1 MDIIQLIIQYLPT
14 AIQYFLA
21 FALLIT
27 VVVFIHELGHYSVGR
42 WCGIGVETFSIG
54 MGKQIWGKTDKYG
67 TLWRVAILPIGGYVK
82 FYGDEDPSGKKS
94 EVSENI
100 KDHMNFHNKSVWK
113 KIATT
118 AAGPLF
124 NFILAIFIFS
134 IIFFFRGESLVQ
146 PYVGQ
151 IVDESPA
158 YNSGLEAGDE
168 IIYADTKEIL
178 YFNDLRDYVLENPEN
193 EIELTVI
200 RDGVEKKIFLTPEV
214 VSSKDRFGET
224 GKAYDFNGNAYIN
237 FNFQTSSDNTFSWNF
252 WIKDD
257 STSNAYRRWLT
268 TTNSGH
274 LSNTVNVREE
284 SNGKMALYANGLY
297 FQTSQQNFWKNGNWH
312 MITVVSDGYKTKL
325 YYDSIFLGEVNGSVT
340 PEDGLY
346 AGGYFGDGEYLQG
359 SMDDIR
365 VYKNALSP
373 SDIKQLYDLER
384 VSELPEEFSGVTLWL
399 DASNIDGQQNTTL
412 NNGNKFNKPGSISIH
427 PLDL

>member
-214 VSSKDRFGET
+214 ISSKDRFGNDYSSARIGVIGSQNPEHIELKKYGLITSIYRGTYET
-224 GKAYDFNGNAYIN
+224 YNLSAKILSYLGKLIAGRESIDQMGGPIKIIQISGEISNYGIIPLLALIAAISVNLGIIN
-237 FNFQTSSDNTFSWNF
+237 LLPIPVLDG
-252 WIKDD
+252 
-257 STSNAYRRWLT
+257 
-268 TTNSGH
+268 GH
-274 LSNTVNVREE
+274 L
-284 SNGKMALYANGLY
+284 
-297 FQTSQQNFWKNGNWH
+297 
-312 MITVVSDGYKTKL
+312 L
-325 YYDSIFLGEVNGSVT
+325 YYSFEVLRGKPLSQKTQEIGMQIGMSLLIALMIFVT
-340 PEDGLY
+340 FL
-346 AGGYFGDGEYLQG
+346 
-359 SMDDIR
+359 DISR
-365 VYKNALSP
+365 L
-373 SDIKQLYDLER
+373 
-384 VSELPEEFSGVTLWL
+384 
-399 DASNIDGQQNTTL
+399 
-412 NNGNKFNKPGSISIH
+412 
-427 PLDL
+427 

>member
-151 IVDESPA
+151 IVHESPA

-214 VSSKDRFGET
+214 ISSKDRFGNDYSSARIGVIGSQNPEHIELKKYGLITSIYRGTYET
-224 GKAYDFNGNAYIN
+224 YNLSAKILSYLGKLIAGRESIDQMGGPIKIIQISGEISNYGIVPLLALIAAISVNLGIIN
-237 FNFQTSSDNTFSWNF
+237 LLPIPVLDG
-252 WIKDD
+252 
-257 STSNAYRRWLT
+257 
-268 TTNSGH
+268 GH
-274 LSNTVNVREE
+274 L
-284 SNGKMALYANGLY
+284 
-297 FQTSQQNFWKNGNWH
+297 
-312 MITVVSDGYKTKL
+312 L
-325 YYDSIFLGEVNGSVT
+325 YYSLEVVRGKPLSQKTQEIGMQIGMSLLIALMIFVT
-340 PEDGLY
+340 FL
-346 AGGYFGDGEYLQG
+346 
-359 SMDDIR
+359 DISR
-365 VYKNALSP
+365 L
-373 SDIKQLYDLER
+373 
-384 VSELPEEFSGVTLWL
+384 
-399 DASNIDGQQNTTL
+399 
-412 NNGNKFNKPGSISIH
+412 
-427 PLDL
+427 

>member
-1 MDIIQLIIQYLPT
+1 MDIIQLIFQYLPT

-214 VSSKDRFGET
+214 ISSKDRFGNDYSSARIGVIGSQNPEHIELKKYGLITSIYRGTYET
-224 GKAYDFNGNAYIN
+224 YNLSAKILSYLGKLIAGRESIDQMGGPIKIIQISGEISNYGIIPLLALIAAISVNLGIIN
-237 FNFQTSSDNTFSWNF
+237 LLPIPVLDG
-252 WIKDD
+252 
-257 STSNAYRRWLT
+257 
-268 TTNSGH
+268 GH
-274 LSNTVNVREE
+274 L
-284 SNGKMALYANGLY
+284 
-297 FQTSQQNFWKNGNWH
+297 
-312 MITVVSDGYKTKL
+312 L
-325 YYDSIFLGEVNGSVT
+325 YYSLEVVRGKPLSQKTQEIGMQIGMSLLIALMIFVT
-340 PEDGLY
+340 FL
-346 AGGYFGDGEYLQG
+346 
-359 SMDDIR
+359 DISR
-365 VYKNALSP
+365 L
-373 SDIKQLYDLER
+373 
-384 VSELPEEFSGVTLWL
+384 
-399 DASNIDGQQNTTL
+399 
-412 NNGNKFNKPGSISIH
+412 
-427 PLDL
+427 

>member
-214 VSSKDRFGET
+214 ISSKDRFGNDYSSARIGVIGSQNPEHIELKKYGLITSIYRGTYET
-224 GKAYDFNGNAYIN
+224 YNLSAKILSYLGKLIAGRESIDQMGGPIKIIQISGEISNYGIIPLLALIAAISVNLGIIN
-237 FNFQTSSDNTFSWNF
+237 LLPIPVLDG
-252 WIKDD
+252 
-257 STSNAYRRWLT
+257 
-268 TTNSGH
+268 GH
-274 LSNTVNVREE
+274 L
-284 SNGKMALYANGLY
+284 
-297 FQTSQQNFWKNGNWH
+297 
-312 MITVVSDGYKTKL
+312 L
-325 YYDSIFLGEVNGSVT
+325 YYSLEVVRGKPLSKKTQEIGMQIGMSLLIALMIFVT
-340 PEDGLY
+340 FL
-346 AGGYFGDGEYLQG
+346 
-359 SMDDIR
+359 DISR
-365 VYKNALSP
+365 L
-373 SDIKQLYDLER
+373 
-384 VSELPEEFSGVTLWL
+384 
-399 DASNIDGQQNTTL
+399 
-412 NNGNKFNKPGSISIH
+412 
-427 PLDL
+427 

>member
-214 VSSKDRFGET
+214 ISSKDRFGNDYSSARIGVIGSQNPEHIELKKYGLITSIYRGTYET
-224 GKAYDFNGNAYIN
+224 YNLSLKILSYLGKLIAGRESIDQMGGPIKIIQISGEISNYGIIPLLALIAAISVNLGIIN
-237 FNFQTSSDNTFSWNF
+237 LLPIPVLDG
-252 WIKDD
+252 
-257 STSNAYRRWLT
+257 
-268 TTNSGH
+268 GH
-274 LSNTVNVREE
+274 L
-284 SNGKMALYANGLY
+284 
-297 FQTSQQNFWKNGNWH
+297 
-312 MITVVSDGYKTKL
+312 L
-325 YYDSIFLGEVNGSVT
+325 YYSLEVVRGKPLSQRTQEIGMQIGMSLLIALMIFVT
-340 PEDGLY
+340 FL
-346 AGGYFGDGEYLQG
+346 
-359 SMDDIR
+359 DISR
-365 VYKNALSP
+365 L
-373 SDIKQLYDLER
+373 
-384 VSELPEEFSGVTLWL
+384 
-399 DASNIDGQQNTTL
+399 
-412 NNGNKFNKPGSISIH
+412 
-427 PLDL
+427 

>member
-214 VSSKDRFGET
+214 ISSKDRFGNDYSSARIGVIGSQNPEHIELKKYGLITSIYRGTYET
-224 GKAYDFNGNAYIN
+224 YNLSLKILSYLGKLIAGRESIDQMGGPIKIIQISGEISNYGIIPLLALIAAISVNLGIIN
-237 FNFQTSSDNTFSWNF
+237 LLPIPVLDG
-252 WIKDD
+252 
-257 STSNAYRRWLT
+257 
-268 TTNSGH
+268 GH
-274 LSNTVNVREE
+274 L
-284 SNGKMALYANGLY
+284 
-297 FQTSQQNFWKNGNWH
+297 
-312 MITVVSDGYKTKL
+312 L
-325 YYDSIFLGEVNGSVT
+325 YYSLEVVRGKPLSQKTQEIGMQIGMSLLIALMIFVT
-340 PEDGLY
+340 FL
-346 AGGYFGDGEYLQG
+346 
-359 SMDDIR
+359 DISR
-365 VYKNALSP
+365 L
-373 SDIKQLYDLER
+373 
-384 VSELPEEFSGVTLWL
+384 
-399 DASNIDGQQNTTL
+399 
-412 NNGNKFNKPGSISIH
+412 
-427 PLDL
+427 

>member
-82 FYGDEDPSGKKS
+82 FSGDEDPSGKKS

-214 VSSKDRFGET
+214 ISSKDRFGNDYSSARIGVIGSQNPEHIELKKYGLITSIYRGTYET
-224 GKAYDFNGNAYIN
+224 YNLSAKILSYLGKLIAGRESIDQMGGPIKIIQISGEISNYGIIPLLALIAAISVNLGIIN
-237 FNFQTSSDNTFSWNF
+237 LLPIPVLDG
-252 WIKDD
+252 
-257 STSNAYRRWLT
+257 
-268 TTNSGH
+268 GH
-274 LSNTVNVREE
+274 L
-284 SNGKMALYANGLY
+284 
-297 FQTSQQNFWKNGNWH
+297 
-312 MITVVSDGYKTKL
+312 L
-325 YYDSIFLGEVNGSVT
+325 YYSLEVVRGKPLSQKTQEIGMQIGMSLLIALMIFVT
-340 PEDGLY
+340 FL
-346 AGGYFGDGEYLQG
+346 
-359 SMDDIR
+359 DISR
-365 VYKNALSP
+365 L
-373 SDIKQLYDLER
+373 
-384 VSELPEEFSGVTLWL
+384 
-399 DASNIDGQQNTTL
+399 
-412 NNGNKFNKPGSISIH
+412 
-427 PLDL
+427 

>member
-14 AIQYFLA
+14 AIQYFSA

-151 IVDESPA
+151 IVDDSPA
-158 YNSGLEAGDE
+158 YNSGLEVGDE
-168 IIYADTKEIL
+168 IIYADNEEIL

-193 EIELTVI
+193 EIELTLI

-214 VSSKDRFGET
+214 ISSKDRFGNDYSSARIGVIGSQNPEHIELKKYGLITSIYRGTYET
-224 GKAYDFNGNAYIN
+224 YNLSAKILSYLGKLIAGRESIDQMGGPIKIIQISGEISNYGIIPLLALIAAISVNLGIIN
-237 FNFQTSSDNTFSWNF
+237 LLPIPVLDG
-252 WIKDD
+252 
-257 STSNAYRRWLT
+257 
-268 TTNSGH
+268 GH
-274 LSNTVNVREE
+274 L
-284 SNGKMALYANGLY
+284 
-297 FQTSQQNFWKNGNWH
+297 
-312 MITVVSDGYKTKL
+312 L
-325 YYDSIFLGEVNGSVT
+325 YYSLEVVRGKPLSQKTQEIGMQIGMSLLIALMIFVT
-340 PEDGLY
+340 FL
-346 AGGYFGDGEYLQG
+346 
-359 SMDDIR
+359 DISR
-365 VYKNALSP
+365 L
-373 SDIKQLYDLER
+373 
-384 VSELPEEFSGVTLWL
+384 
-399 DASNIDGQQNTTL
+399 
-412 NNGNKFNKPGSISIH
+412 
-427 PLDL
+427 

>member
-27 VVVFIHELGHYSVGR
+27 VVVFIHELGHYSIGR

-54 MGKQIWGKTDKYG
+54 MGKQIWGKKDKYG

-100 KDHMNFHNKSVWK
+100 KDDMNFHNKSVWK

-134 IIFFFRGESLVQ
+134 IIFLFRGESLVQ

-214 VSSKDRFGET
+214 ISSKDRFGNDYSSARIGVIGSQNPEHIELKKYGLITSIYRGTYET
-224 GKAYDFNGNAYIN
+224 YNLSAKILSYLGKLIAGRESIDQMGGPIKIIQISGEISNYGIIPLLALIAAISVNLGIIN
-237 FNFQTSSDNTFSWNF
+237 LLPIPVLDG
-252 WIKDD
+252 
-257 STSNAYRRWLT
+257 
-268 TTNSGH
+268 GH
-274 LSNTVNVREE
+274 L
-284 SNGKMALYANGLY
+284 
-297 FQTSQQNFWKNGNWH
+297 
-312 MITVVSDGYKTKL
+312 L
-325 YYDSIFLGEVNGSVT
+325 YYSLEVVRGKPLSQKTQEIGMQIGMSLLIALMIFVT
-340 PEDGLY
+340 FL
-346 AGGYFGDGEYLQG
+346 
-359 SMDDIR
+359 DISR
-365 VYKNALSP
+365 L
-373 SDIKQLYDLER
+373 
-384 VSELPEEFSGVTLWL
+384 
-399 DASNIDGQQNTTL
+399 
-412 NNGNKFNKPGSISIH
+412 
-427 PLDL
+427 

>member
-54 MGKQIWGKTDKYG
+54 MGKQIWGITDKYG

-134 IIFFFRGESLVQ
+134 IIFFFRGESLIQ

-214 VSSKDRFGET
+214 ISSKDRFGNDYSSARIGVIGSQNPEHIELKKYGLITSIYRGTYET
-224 GKAYDFNGNAYIN
+224 YNLSAKILSYLGKLIAGRESIDQMGGPIKIIQISGEISNYGIIPLLALIAAISVNLGIIN
-237 FNFQTSSDNTFSWNF
+237 LLPIPVLDG
-252 WIKDD
+252 
-257 STSNAYRRWLT
+257 
-268 TTNSGH
+268 GH
-274 LSNTVNVREE
+274 L
-284 SNGKMALYANGLY
+284 
-297 FQTSQQNFWKNGNWH
+297 
-312 MITVVSDGYKTKL
+312 L
-325 YYDSIFLGEVNGSVT
+325 YYSLEVVRGKPLSQKTQEIGMQIGMSLLIALMIFVT
-340 PEDGLY
+340 FL
-346 AGGYFGDGEYLQG
+346 
-359 SMDDIR
+359 DISR
-365 VYKNALSP
+365 L
-373 SDIKQLYDLER
+373 
-384 VSELPEEFSGVTLWL
+384 
-399 DASNIDGQQNTTL
+399 
-412 NNGNKFNKPGSISIH
+412 
-427 PLDL
+427 

>member
-42 WCGIGVETFSIG
+42 WCGIGVETFSIR

-214 VSSKDRFGET
+214 ISSKDRFGNDYSSARIGVIGSQNPEHIELKKYGLITSIYRGTYET
-224 GKAYDFNGNAYIN
+224 YNLSAKILSYLGKLIAGRESIDQMGGPIKIIQISGEISNYGIIPLLALIAAISVNLGIIN
-237 FNFQTSSDNTFSWNF
+237 LLPIPVLDG
-252 WIKDD
+252 
-257 STSNAYRRWLT
+257 
-268 TTNSGH
+268 GH
-274 LSNTVNVREE
+274 L
-284 SNGKMALYANGLY
+284 
-297 FQTSQQNFWKNGNWH
+297 
-312 MITVVSDGYKTKL
+312 L
-325 YYDSIFLGEVNGSVT
+325 YYSLEVVRGKPLSQKTQEIGMQIGMSLLIALMIFVT
-340 PEDGLY
+340 FL
-346 AGGYFGDGEYLQG
+346 
-359 SMDDIR
+359 DISR
-365 VYKNALSP
+365 L
-373 SDIKQLYDLER
+373 
-384 VSELPEEFSGVTLWL
+384 
-399 DASNIDGQQNTTL
+399 
-412 NNGNKFNKPGSISIH
+412 
-427 PLDL
+427 

>member
-54 MGKQIWGKTDKYG
+54 MGKQVWGRTDKYG

-94 EVSENI
+94 EISENI

-168 IIYADTKEIL
+168 IIYADNKEIL

-214 VSSKDRFGET
+214 ISSKDRFGNDYSSARIGVIGSQNPEHIELKKYGLITSIYRGTYET
-224 GKAYDFNGNAYIN
+224 YNLSAKILSYLGKLIAGRESIDQMGGPIKIIQISGEISNYGIIPLLALIAAISVNLGIIN
-237 FNFQTSSDNTFSWNF
+237 LLPIPVLDG
-252 WIKDD
+252 
-257 STSNAYRRWLT
+257 
-268 TTNSGH
+268 GH
-274 LSNTVNVREE
+274 L
-284 SNGKMALYANGLY
+284 
-297 FQTSQQNFWKNGNWH
+297 
-312 MITVVSDGYKTKL
+312 L
-325 YYDSIFLGEVNGSVT
+325 YYSLEVVRGKPLSQKTQEIGMQIGMSLLIALMIFVT
-340 PEDGLY
+340 FL
-346 AGGYFGDGEYLQG
+346 
-359 SMDDIR
+359 DISR
-365 VYKNALSP
+365 L
-373 SDIKQLYDLER
+373 
-384 VSELPEEFSGVTLWL
+384 
-399 DASNIDGQQNTTL
+399 
-412 NNGNKFNKPGSISIH
+412 
-427 PLDL
+427 

>member
-54 MGKQIWGKTDKYG
+54 MGKQIWGKKDKYG

-94 EVSENI
+94 EISENI

-214 VSSKDRFGET
+214 ISSKDRFGNDYSSARIGVIGSQNPEHIELKKYGLITSIYRGTYET
-224 GKAYDFNGNAYIN
+224 YNLSAKILSYLGKLIAGRESIDQMGGPIKIIQISGEITNYGIIPLLALIAAISVNLGIIN
-237 FNFQTSSDNTFSWNF
+237 LLPIPVLDG
-252 WIKDD
+252 
-257 STSNAYRRWLT
+257 
-268 TTNSGH
+268 GH
-274 LSNTVNVREE
+274 L
-284 SNGKMALYANGLY
+284 
-297 FQTSQQNFWKNGNWH
+297 
-312 MITVVSDGYKTKL
+312 L
-325 YYDSIFLGEVNGSVT
+325 YYSLEVVRGKPLSQKTQEIGMQIGMSLLIALMIFVT
-340 PEDGLY
+340 FL
-346 AGGYFGDGEYLQG
+346 
-359 SMDDIR
+359 DISR
-365 VYKNALSP
+365 L
-373 SDIKQLYDLER
+373 
-384 VSELPEEFSGVTLWL
+384 
-399 DASNIDGQQNTTL
+399 
-412 NNGNKFNKPGSISIH
+412 
-427 PLDL
+427 